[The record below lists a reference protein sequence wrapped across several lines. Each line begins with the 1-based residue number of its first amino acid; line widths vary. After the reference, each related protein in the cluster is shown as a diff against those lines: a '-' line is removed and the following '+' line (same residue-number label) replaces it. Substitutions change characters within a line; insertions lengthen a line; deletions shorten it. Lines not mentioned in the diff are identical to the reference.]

1 MKAALILLLITSIF
15 LLDYR
20 VEGGSIRKVQA
31 KPALKPL
38 ISLQLIATHVLPHK
52 CVMNLTFSGVNTID
66 LQKLGLSIASFNIKV
81 LANATVKSIKFS
93 NGMVENSLPFA
104 YCGNSGDVYN
114 TCTDL
119 IVEEQKNITFIGYP
133 QLGQQGAAYPV

>member
-1 MKAALILLLITSIF
+1 VSEYAIPTTRRTTHCPSCILAHKSHQPTMKEALILLLITSIF

-66 LQKLGLSIASFNIKV
+66 LQKLGLSTASFNIKV

-104 YCGNSGDVYN
+104 YCGNSGDV
-114 TCTDL
+114 
-119 IVEEQKNITFIGYP
+119 
-133 QLGQQGAAYPV
+133 